1 MKRLLLSIAFATLF
15 LTAGAQQRWTLSECI
30 NYAVEHNVNIRQ
42 QQNTIEQSEINLNT
56 AKMNRLPSVDAQVN
70 QSWNFGRGL
79 SADNTYVNRTTSS
92 TSFNVGANM
101 ILFNGFQNVRNIELS
116 KLQLD
121 AATADLGRAKEDL
134 GIQVTSAYL
143 EVLYADEILQVAENQ
158 KSLSEFQLTMRQK
171 LLENGKASES
181 DVVQAK
187 SQVAQDQLSI
197 VQAEN
202 NYRLALLELSQLLE
216 LPSPDSLLIEKPDTN
231 DVLQAIA
238 SIEDVYADALNNKSV
253 IKADELRIQSA
264 EKEISIAKAGYYPT
278 LSLSGGVGSNYYTVN
293 GFDNDNFSKQM
304 SNNFSQYIALSLNV
318 PIFNK
323 FATRNRVR
331 SSKLQYDSQ
340 NLQLESDKK
349 ILYKE
354 VQQAYYSAVASES
367 KYSASIS
374 AEESAAAAFE
384 LMSKKYEN
392 GKASQ
397 TEYNESRTQWMK
409 AVADR
414 IQAKYE
420 YMFKSKILDYYR
432 GV

>member
-1 MKRLLLSIAFATLF
+1 MKRLFLSIAFATLF
-15 LTAGAQQRWTLSECI
+15 LTADAQQRWTLSECI

-432 GV
+432 GL

>member
-1 MKRLLLSIAFATLF
+1 
-15 LTAGAQQRWTLSECI
+15 
-30 NYAVEHNVNIRQ
+30 VEHNVNIRQ

-143 EVLYADEILQVAENQ
+143 EVLYADEILHVAENQ
-158 KSLSEFQLTMRQK
+158 KSLSEFQLTQRQK
-171 LLENGKASES
+171 MLDNGKASES